1 MNRRRLSNYLITRF
15 PDYPIELPRLR
26 SGFRQR
32 AQTPAKRLKLLWY
45 IDLPSALHHSV
56 RVMGTETEN
65 RRHERIKLDVR
76 AVWIDG
82 NASTV
87 RGAIGRTCDI
97 SISGVSVVLPTKI
110 APGHHSQLEFALPG
124 VKQPLRVSVVMRGHE
139 GFRYGF
145 EFTTLSQ
152 VQREAIQR
160 YCDRMAVLGSAPP
173 TTTLAIAGAF

>member
-1 MNRRRLSNYLITRF
+1 MCPTQARF
-15 PDYPIELPRLR
+15 CLCGNWPR
-26 SGFRQR
+26 
-32 AQTPAKRLKLLWY
+32 LLWY
-45 IDLPSALHHSV
+45 IDLLSGLRHSV

-82 NASTV
+82 SASTV

-97 SISGVSVVLPTKI
+97 SVSGVSVMLPSKI
-110 APGHHSQLEFALPG
+110 APGHHSQLEFSLPG
-124 VKQPLRVSVVMRGHE
+124 MKDPIRVQVVMRGHE

-152 VQREAIQR
+152 AQRHAIQR
-160 YCDRMAVLGSAPP
+160 YCDRMAILGSAPP
-173 TTTLAIAGAF
+173 TATLSLAGAF